1 MFSYCRSNVTTRR
14 RLAAFCL
21 TTIAVSLQASELT
34 LPKAEQQALSND
46 YGVQALQAQ
55 SSAFEEQAIAADTWM
70 DPTLSIGTMNLPGNN
85 PDPLNQGMFE
95 LKIEQMLPRG
105 NSAGI
110 QRRKNELQGETAK
123 VAAAD
128 RQLTLLREVRTGW
141 LEVWYWQQALQQLQ
155 DDRHLFESLLSVTES
170 MYRQGR
176 KNQQDLLRARL
187 ELSRLD
193 DRIVG
198 VNSGLEQSRA
208 QLARWLGQ
216 TDLDTISSELP
227 DMPAIPDIN
236 NQKLL
241 HHPLVQTA
249 DLAIHQSDQD
259 VALAKEGYKPQWGV
273 EFKYGRE
280 MGDMNAMGG
289 AESRDKFSAMVM
301 LDIPLFTANRQDRQL
316 SASQYQREASTAQR
330 LETLRALQGQLQS
343 ESARFTGLQN
353 RISLFHE
360 QLLPQVISQSEASL
374 KAYQADAGDFAD
386 VIQAYKARL
395 EMTLEYTRL
404 QADTRQSHA
413 RLRYLLPAGQDRQ
426 MMVQQTA
433 QGTTL

>member
-1 MFSYCRSNVTTRR
+1 MFSYSRRNVTTRR

-21 TTIAVSLQASELT
+21 TTIVVSLQAGELS

-55 SSAFEEQAIAADTWM
+55 GSAFAEQAIAADTWM

-85 PDPLNQGMFE
+85 PDPVNQGMFE
-95 LKIEQMLPRG
+95 LKVEQMLPRG

-110 QRRKNELQGETAK
+110 QRRKNELQSETAQ
-123 VAAAD
+123 VAASD
-128 RQLTLLREVRTGW
+128 RQLILLREVRLAW

-155 DDRHLFESLLSVTES
+155 NDQHLFESLLSVTKS
-170 MYRQGR
+170 MYSQGR
-176 KNQQDLLRARL
+176 KNQQDLLRAEV
-187 ELSRLD
+187 ELSRLE
-193 DRIVG
+193 DRIL
-198 VNSGLEQSRA
+198 SFHTGLEQSRA

-216 TDLDTISSELP
+216 AEIETLSRELP
-227 DMPAIPDIN
+227 ELQAIPEIN
-236 NQKLL
+236 DKKLL
-241 HHPLVQTA
+241 RHPLVKTA
-249 DLAIHQSDQD
+249 DLAIHQSEQD

-280 MGDMNAMGG
+280 MGDMNAMGA

-330 LETLRALQGQLQS
+330 LETLRALQGQLQA
-343 ESARFTGLQN
+343 ESTRFAGLQN
-353 RISLFHE
+353 RINLFRE
-360 QLLPQVISQSEASL
+360 QLIPQVTSQSEASL

-413 RLRYLLPAGQDRQ
+413 RLRYLLPAEKDRQ
-426 MMVQQTA
+426 MMAQQSA
-433 QGTTL
+433 KGTTL